1 MSSLRLS
8 LASLASLTL
17 LTAGAARAQ
26 TSGPAVDPPPAEPA
40 ESVAASTPAP
50 LPPTPVLKVGGGA
63 ILWYY
68 QPFLP
73 EVQNNLEVFFAN
85 IILDANVGDFS
96 FHLEPRFR
104 ESKLRPF
111 FSGPAWVQEA
121 YGAYTAGDS
130 DRRLTVKAGKVYSQ
144 FGLFW
149 DNSFYGNVQ
158 VYDGLKLSPHYGLSA
173 EAQSSSGPL
182 TGRAFLQYFLVD
194 GQTNV
199 SLPGRETFSIPGAR
213 RRNETIARVE
223 PTVALGSAGTVAL
236 GVSAEYLQADLPVV
250 GKQDVFREGADL
262 TWSRGGATLWGEV
275 IFQQGQS
282 VTEFPIPGVPATATT
297 AAVPGQASKTVRYG
311 LAGGQY
317 SLGPVTARYVAS
329 VGNYADQD
337 VTEWLHVPSLGVNFE
352 QHLSLLGELVLWRR
366 QAPGADSWV
375 DRSFNVTLYAHF

>member
-1 MSSLRLS
+1 MSSLRPT
-8 LASLASLTL
+8 LALAL
-17 LTAGAARAQ
+17 LIATAGAARAQ
-26 TSGPAVDPPPAEPA
+26 EVQPAAEP
-40 ESVAASTPAP
+40 ETLAASAPAP
-50 LPPTPVLKVGGGA
+50 APKTPVLQVGGGA

-73 EVQNNLEVFFAN
+73 DAKNNLEVFFAN
-85 IILDANVGDFS
+85 IILDAKVGDFA

-111 FSGPAWVQEA
+111 FSGPAWIQEA
-121 YGAYTAGDS
+121 YGSYTAGDRERS
-130 DRRLTVKAGKVYSQ
+130 VTVKAGKVYSQ

-158 VYDGLKLSPHYGLSA
+158 VYDGLKLSPHYGLSV
-173 EAQSSSGPL
+173 EGQRSSGPL

-199 SLPGRETFSIPGAR
+199 ALPGRETFSVPGAR
-213 RRNETIARVE
+213 RRNETIARLE
-223 PTVALGSAGTVAL
+223 PTLSLGRGGSLTL

-250 GKQDVFREGADL
+250 GAQDVFREGADL
-262 TWSRGGATLWGEV
+262 TWTRGGLTLWGEV
-275 IFQQGQS
+275 IVQQGQS
-282 VTEFPIPGVPATATT
+282 VTEFPIAPLPATATT
-297 AAVPGQASKTVRYG
+297 PAVAGQASKTVRYG

-352 QHLSLLGELVLWRR
+352 QHLALLGELVLWRR

>member
-1 MSSLRLS
+1 MSSLRPS
-8 LASLASLTL
+8 LALAL
-17 LTAGAARAQ
+17 LIATAGAARAQ
-26 TSGPAVDPPPAEPA
+26 EVQPAPEP
-40 ESVAASTPAP
+40 ETLAASAPAP
-50 LPPTPVLKVGGGA
+50 APRSPVLQVGGGA

-73 EVQNNLEVFFAN
+73 EVKNNLEVFFAN
-85 IILDANVGDFS
+85 IILDAKVGDFA

-121 YGAYTAGDS
+121 YGSYTVGDQERS
-130 DRRLTVKAGKVYSQ
+130 LTVKAGKVYSQ

-158 VYDGLKLSPHYGLSA
+158 VYDGLKLSPHYGLSL
-173 EAQSSSGPL
+173 EGQRSSGPL

-199 SLPGRETFSIPGAR
+199 SLPGRETFSVPGAR
-213 RRNETIARVE
+213 RRNETIARLE
-223 PTVALGSAGTVAL
+223 PTLSLGRGGSLTL

-250 GKQDVFREGADL
+250 GPQHVFREGADL
-262 TWSRGGATLWGEV
+262 TWTRGGLTLWGEV
-275 IFQQGQS
+275 IVQQGQS
-282 VTEFPIPGVPATATT
+282 VTEFPIAATAATATT
-297 AAVPGQASKTVRYG
+297 PAVPGQASKTVRYG

-352 QHLSLLGELVLWRR
+352 QHLALLGELVLWRR
-366 QAPGADSWV
+366 QAPGADSLV